1 MAQLASPRRL
11 PLFDAPFAERGS
23 SGVMTYTVTLTEHG
37 FSISAPTASE
47 AVRKAKALA
56 ALGKQ
61 VVITDAEG
69 EPIDLRSLELVVRKK
84 KLP

>member
-1 MAQLASPRRL
+1 MA
-11 PLFDAPFAERGS
+11 
-23 SGVMTYTVTLTEHG
+23 YTVTLTEHG

-56 ALGKQ
+56 ALGKEIA
-61 VVITDAEG
+61 ITDADG
-69 EPIDLRSLELVVRKK
+69 ELVDVRSLELVVRQR

>member
-1 MAQLASPRRL
+1 MIPSWTAIRP
-11 PLFDAPFAERGS
+11 PLNERGYANA
-23 SGVMTYTVTLTEHG
+23 MTYTVTLAEHG

-56 ALGKQ
+56 ALGKE
-61 VVITDAEG
+61 VAITDADG
-69 EPIDLRSLELVVRKK
+69 ERVDVRSLELVVRQR